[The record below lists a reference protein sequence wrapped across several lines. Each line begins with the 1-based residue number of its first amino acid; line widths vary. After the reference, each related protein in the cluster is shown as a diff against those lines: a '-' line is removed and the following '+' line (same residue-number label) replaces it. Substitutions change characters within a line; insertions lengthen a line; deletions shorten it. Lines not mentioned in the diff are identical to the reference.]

1 VDPSFVTPNSNISLL
16 PNPNTTKHKEI
27 PLDILH
33 NTANTS
39 YFLHLL
45 FLLDGKEKSKLA
57 ELVPNK
63 LRPKQGP
70 SRVETNDHVDFCM
83 RIKDRKELIIKM
95 GGVRYLLIE
104 DSYVRAIL

>member
-1 VDPSFVTPNSNISLL
+1 
-16 PNPNTTKHKEI
+16 
-27 PLDILH
+27 
-33 NTANTS
+33 
-39 YFLHLL
+39 
-45 FLLDGKEKSKLA
+45 
-57 ELVPNK
+57 

-70 SRVETNDHVDFCM
+70 SGTNDHVDFCM